1 MRFVYSVTRW
11 SAATPDA
18 RVADTE
24 FSLYIVRCADGTL
37 YTGIT
42 TDVNRRLVEHESGL
56 RGAKF
61 LRGKG
66 PLEVVFSEIVG
77 DRAAASQLEYRV
89 KKLDRSGKLEL
100 IDGRSCLDDLRS
112 GQVLEEGCA

>member
-1 MRFVYSVTRW
+1 L
-11 SAATPDA
+11 AATPDA
-18 RVADTE
+18 QVVDSR

-37 YTGIT
+37 YTGIA
-42 TDVNRRLVEHESGL
+42 TDVDRRLAEHESGL

-66 PLEVVFSEIVG
+66 PLKIVFSRIVG
-77 DRAAASQLEYRV
+77 DRATASRLEYRV
-89 KKLDRSGKLEL
+89 KKLDRSQKLDL
-100 IDGRSCLDDLRS
+100 IDGRSRLDDLLS